1 MEFHEKL
8 QILRKER
15 GLTQDDLAK
24 ELYVS
29 RTAVSKWESGR
40 GYPSID
46 SLKEISSYFSVTID
60 ELLSGDKLLSIAEKE
75 NKSNLRNICDLMI
88 GMIDLGAILL
98 IVLPLYPNVIN
109 ESIYSVNLFNYISVT
124 SFNYIVYW
132 MMFLALIITGIA
144 KIVFAKSEL
153 FNCNKVMSGISMG
166 IGSVVV
172 LFLGITREAY
182 AVTMA
187 FLLLMI
193 KGIILSKYIKI

>member
-24 ELYVS
+24 KLYVS

-60 ELLSGDKLLSIAEKE
+60 ELLSGEKLLSIAEKE

-166 IGSVVV
+166 IGCVVV